1 MVIQTIDKT
10 ANESLL
16 TQDGYVLFYASL
28 VDGQP
33 WCSVSSRRQFSH
45 WI

>member
-1 MVIQTIDKT
+1 MVIQTTDKT

-16 TQDGYVLFYASL
+16 AQDSYVLFYASL

-33 WCSVSSRRQFSH
+33 WCSVSPRHQFSH